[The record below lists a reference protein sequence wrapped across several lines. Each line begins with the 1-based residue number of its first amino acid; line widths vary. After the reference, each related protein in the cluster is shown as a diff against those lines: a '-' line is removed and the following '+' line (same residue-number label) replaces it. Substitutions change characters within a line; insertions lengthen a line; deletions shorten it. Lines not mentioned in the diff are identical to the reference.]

1 MACATLRAGGTSLLG
16 ESVFTQQDRPVDL
29 RKNDSVGLQLHCGE
43 ASTVTVHN
51 VRYIDPTTRR
61 VLNEGDFEQYGGPL
75 GL

>member
-1 MACATLRAGGTSLLG
+1 MGGLLLG
-16 ESVFTQQDRPVDL
+16 ESVFTQQDRQVDL

-43 ASTVTVHN
+43 ASACHRAQ
-51 VRYIDPTTRR
+51 RYIDPTTRR